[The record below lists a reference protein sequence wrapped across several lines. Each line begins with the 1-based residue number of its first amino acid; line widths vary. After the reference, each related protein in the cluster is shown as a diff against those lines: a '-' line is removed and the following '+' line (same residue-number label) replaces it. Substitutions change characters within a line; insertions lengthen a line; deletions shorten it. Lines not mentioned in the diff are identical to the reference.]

1 MTTLLILACINVACW
16 LLVVVLQTAQMRDAE
31 QVRRLLDRYFETQ
44 KRLNDAIMDRM
55 RLTDEKI
62 GLLECLLKGKNVR

>member
-16 LLVVVLQTAQMRDAE
+16 LLVV
-31 QVRRLLDRYFETQ
+31 VRRLLDRYFETQ